1 MRCYNAEDRVLVLGL
16 ELSVAVLAAQQF
28 QSGYTYNI
36 PWGVI
41 ISLETCVGLSAGMMQ
56 RQVVD
61 CHARLLEEGYKFEQV
76 SGYDVGQCSIDEQVK
91 LYSTPTTELHRPRI

>member
-1 MRCYNAEDRVLVLGL
+1 MRYDNAKDRALVLGL
-16 ELSVAVLAAQQF
+16 ELSVAVSAAQWF

-36 PWGVI
+36 PWDVI

-76 SGYDVGQCSIDEQVK
+76 SGYDVGQCSIDEPVK